1 MAYNFNPKF
10 ANFINKESLQKH
22 THTLGYESKTPY
34 ASPGSFELKREK
46 SEPSLNFINKDN
58 FEENVRVYKLEE
70 IDHPNGWD
78 FKEIDMLGE
87 MGFRIDDEY
96 KMYAE
101 IDVPSLKMENEKVKT
116 LVYKTDEGYTL
127 ETNRKYVFENFEKM
141 LEFIDSVPMGLKALK
156 GR

>member
-10 ANFINKESLQKH
+10 SDFIKKENLQKH
-22 THTLGYESKTPY
+22 TVSYESKTPY
-34 ASPGSFELKREK
+34 ASPGSFELKQDKPE
-46 SEPSLNFINKDN
+46 ESLNFINKDN
-58 FEENVRVYKLEE
+58 FEEDVKMYKLEE

-101 IDVPSLKMENEKVKT
+101 IDIPSLKMENEKVKT

-127 ETNRKYVFENFEKM
+127 ETNRRYVFENFEKM

-156 GR
+156 NH